1 MERELLRRRQTGMI
15 GGVAAIVWAI
25 IQIVISAFNANYL
38 KNIDEFV
45 IYLVSGRWGEL
56 IGAEGL

>member
-1 MERELLRRRQTGMI
+1 MI